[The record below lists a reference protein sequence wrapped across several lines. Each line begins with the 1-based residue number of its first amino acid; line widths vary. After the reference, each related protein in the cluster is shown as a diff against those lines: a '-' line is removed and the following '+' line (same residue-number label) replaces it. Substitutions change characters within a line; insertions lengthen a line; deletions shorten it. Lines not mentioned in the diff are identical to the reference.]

1 MNPVKLPKMTKKEIA
16 DLIKGQ
22 LICRIAFKGE
32 KAPYIAPFQ
41 YALMDGKLY
50 FHFTKYGRKIELIKK
65 SEPVCVEIEKITP
78 DMSEYAFV
86 SLIGNLKIVEDPE
99 ERAKA
104 IKKLA
109 DQGKRKL
116 SKNFLAA
123 HGFKAEDGWDSLTQ
137 NKRLII
143 VKLAD
148 VSETVGLKS
157 P

>member
-1 MNPVKLPKMTKKEIA
+1 M
-16 DLIKGQ
+16 G
-22 LICRIAFKGE
+22 
-32 KAPYIAPFQ
+32 
-41 YALMDGKLY
+41 GKLY

-78 DMSEYAFV
+78 DISGYAFV

-116 SKNFLAA
+116 SKKFLAA
-123 HGFKAEDGWDSLTQ
+123 HGFKPEDGWDSLTQ
-137 NKRLII
+137 NKGLII
-143 VKLAD
+143 VKLVD
-148 VSETVGLKS
+148 VSEIVGLKS

>member
-1 MNPVKLPKMTKKEIA
+1 MNPLKLPKMTKKEIV

-41 YALMDGKLY
+41 YALVDGKLY
-50 FHFTKYGRKIELIKK
+50 FHFTKYGKKIELIKK
-65 SEPVCVEIEKITP
+65 SEPVCVEIEKVTP

-109 DQGKRKL
+109 DQDKRKL
-116 SKNFLAA
+116 SKNFLAV
-123 HGFKAEDGWDSLTQ
+123 HGFKAEKWMVFSFT
-137 NKRLII
+137 
-143 VKLAD
+143 
-148 VSETVGLKS
+148 
-157 P
+157 